1 MSQQL
6 LADDIIDFQQKEMEI
21 DVQVISKNIETIF
34 QILDE
39 YEKLVE
45 TKFTA

>member
-6 LADDIIDFQQKEMEI
+6 LVDDIIDFQQKEMEI
-21 DVQVISKNIETIF
+21 DVKVISKNIETIF

>member
-6 LADDIIDFQQKEMEI
+6 SADDILDFQQKEMEN
-21 DVQVISKNIETIF
+21 DVKMISKNIETIF

-45 TKFTA
+45 TKLTT